1 MIYLFIQTFF
11 WIALAVMAG
20 IFIGWFV
27 WGRKENNQSVET
39 KPSHISGEMDEEI
52 SSDSQA
58 QSFVSQADE
67 NVGEVKEFAEIK
79 DEFRPEAL
87 EEPIDGKS
95 DDLTQIN
102 GVGPKIN
109 ETLHSLG
116 IHHFS
121 QIAKFSRENIAW
133 VDNYL
138 SFKGRID
145 REDWVGQAK
154 KLAKEKK
161 ENI

>member
-1 MIYLFIQTFF
+1 MIYLFIQTFC
-11 WIALAVMAG
+11 WIALAVITG

-27 WGRKENNQSVET
+27 WGRKEKNDPIEAS
-39 KPSHISGEMDEEI
+39 SHIVSEE
-52 SSDSQA
+52 
-58 QSFVSQADE
+58 VE
-67 NVGEVKEFAEIK
+67 EFAVIR
-79 DEFRPEAL
+79 DDFRPEAFDA
-87 EEPIDGKS
+87 PIGGKS

-102 GVGPKIN
+102 GIGPKIN

-116 IHHFS
+116 IYHFS
-121 QIAKFSRENIAW
+121 QVAQFTRENIAW

-154 KLAKEKK
+154 KLVKEKE